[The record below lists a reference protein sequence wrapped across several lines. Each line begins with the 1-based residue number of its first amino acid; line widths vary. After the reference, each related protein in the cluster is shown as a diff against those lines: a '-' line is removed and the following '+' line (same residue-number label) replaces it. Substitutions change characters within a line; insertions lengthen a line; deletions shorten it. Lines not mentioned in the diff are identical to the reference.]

1 MTRKRCHRRVIVPM
15 PPRGLRPRLA
25 NDQVRDLAMV
35 HLVNLDAIAKG
46 TADESTLWQWVG
58 GLFTWSR
65 VATMLQAGE
74 PEMELQLALATAVL
88 ERYERT
94 HRIGF
99 SGPEYQ
105 QAKDGVIVMD
115 QLAELVD
122 RPTAI
127 AAAEWSEI
135 KVSRLAGGCH
145 TTAAQ

>member
-1 MTRKRCHRRVIVPM
+1 VTRKRCRRRVIVAM

-25 NDQVRDLAMV
+25 DDQVRDLAMV

-46 TADESTLWQWVG
+46 LADESTLWHWVG

-65 VATMLQAGE
+65 VATLLQTGE

-88 ERYERT
+88 DRYERT
-94 HRIGF
+94 RRIGF

-105 QAKDGVIVMD
+105 QAKDGVVVMD

-127 AAAEWSEI
+127 AAAEWSERR
-135 KVSRLAGGCH
+135 VNQLE
-145 TTAAQ
+145 AARAVT